1 MAILFRLR
9 FLPRNQKA
17 GHNQHVFDAFTAA
30 DSHKGFADCPR
41 SVSISGNSGDL
52 KGQSHYLCLYKFEQ
66 VLHEEDDNYD
76 AVLTKA
82 QLLVWLTETNTGD
95 VAELNLPSGG
105 KLLWDRL
112 AYDDDSYKRSRSEH
126 VIGFYERA
134 KQIAMRSDLVI
145 TNHSLLLTDEG
156 SHKKGFPKAAH
167 LLLMKH
173 TILNVRQ
180 ANI

>member
-1 MAILFRLR
+1 MFP
-9 FLPRNQKA
+9 FS
-17 GHNQHVFDAFTAA
+17 VTAA
-30 DSHKGFADCPR
+30 
-41 SVSISGNSGDL
+41 IL

-105 KLLWDRL
+105 KSLWDRL
-112 AYDDDSYKRSRSEH
+112 AYDDQSYKRNQRDQ

-134 KQIAMRSDLVI
+134 KQSAMRSDLVI
-145 TNHSLLLTDEG
+145 TNHSLLLTDEA
-156 SHKKGFPKAAH
+156 SRKKDSRIAGL

-173 TILNVRQ
+173 TILNVPQ

>member
-1 MAILFRLR
+1 MMMMKEVAEAFANREHALIEAPPGIGKRLATLFRRAFAKKSKSRLLSARIQR
-9 FLPRNQKA
+9 FAAEILTKDLPIVQDLFPFP
-17 GHNQHVFDAFTAA
+17 VTAA
-30 DSHKGFADCPR
+30 
-41 SVSISGNSGDL
+41 IL

-66 VLHEEDDNYD
+66 VLHEDDDNYD

-112 AYDDDSYKRSRSEH
+112 AYDDDSYKRSRNES
-126 VIGFYERA
+126 VTGFYERA

-145 TNHSLLLTDEG
+145 TNHSLC
-156 SHKKGFPKAAH
+156 
-167 LLLMKH
+167 
-173 TILNVRQ
+173 
-180 ANI
+180 